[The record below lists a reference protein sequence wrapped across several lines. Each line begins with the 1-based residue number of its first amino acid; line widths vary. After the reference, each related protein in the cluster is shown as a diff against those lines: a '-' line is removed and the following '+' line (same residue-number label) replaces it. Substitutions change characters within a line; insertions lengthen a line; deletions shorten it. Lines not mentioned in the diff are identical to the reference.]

1 MSSTDDRLALEAQTA
16 TPIAQ
21 LDPCLSDISTRAVSG
36 IVTLVWPYNSS
47 TNSLAF
53 NLAEPDARLRRA
65 KGNVRIQL
73 HGSSAK
79 AVAATKLGGGD
90 MVTIGLDGVEWVK
103 DGSSTPVPASRLEW
117 QLQYTERL
125 MLRVR
130 TIVRR
135 PATSTIY

>member
-1 MSSTDDRLALEAQTA
+1 MSSIDNGLALEAQTA

-21 LDPCLSDISTRAVSG
+21 LDPSLSDIPTRAISG
-36 IVTLVWPYNSS
+36 IITLVWPYNSS

-53 NLAEPDARLRRA
+53 NLAEPDARLRRT

-79 AVAATKLGGGD
+79 AVAAMKLGGGD

-103 DGSSTPVPASRLEW
+103 DSSSTPGPASRLEW
-117 QLQYTERL
+117 QLQYTEKL

-130 TIVRR
+130 TSV
-135 PATSTIY
+135 